1 MEKIRTAIDV
11 KNAID
16 DFKINKVIKE
26 LENFDLKNKGFRTW
40 LFFRNKSIERQRFY
54 FSFSFRKDGTFFN
67 SFTYYV

>member
-26 LENFDLKNKGFRTW
+26 LENFNFI
-40 LFFRNKSIERQRFY
+40 F
-54 FSFSFRKDGTFFN
+54 
-67 SFTYYV
+67 